1 MELRSGAAAPRVR
14 LRDAT
19 LDDAD
24 RLDAWERH
32 RSAFN
37 DFGFDPGPIDR
48 EALKAGP
55 LRNEQ
60 NGLLIV
66 EVIADG
72 TPVGTVSWHEV
83 RYGPNPESAAL
94 NFGIELIADARG
106 HGYGTDAQVLLTEY
120 LFSQTTINRL
130 EAGTDVENIPEQRS
144 LEKAGF
150 RREGIA
156 PRLPSSVPAPIT
168 TSSSTRGPAATRDSQ
183 AGTVRA
189 DYPVVISVAPHPRGG
204 PLA

>member
-1 MELRSGAAAPRVR
+1 M
-14 LRDAT
+14 
-19 LDDAD
+19 
-24 RLDAWERH
+24 
-32 RSAFN
+32 
-37 DFGFDPGPIDR
+37 
-48 EALKAGP
+48 
-55 LRNEQ
+55 RNEQ

-156 PRLPSSVPAPIT
+156 RGCPVSCRRLSRPRRL
-168 TSSSTRGPAATRDSQ
+168 RED
-183 AGTVRA
+183 
-189 DYPVVISVAPHPRGG
+189 PRRLVTAK
-204 PLA
+204 LARSEPTIQW

>member
-1 MELRSGAAAPRVR
+1 MRSGPDAAAPRVR

-24 RLDAWERH
+24 RLDAWERQ

-37 DFGFDPGPIDR
+37 DFGFDPEPIDR

-55 LRNEQ
+55 LRNDHH
-60 NGLLIV
+60 GLLIV
-66 EVIADG
+66 EVVADG
-72 TPVGTVSWHEV
+72 RPIGTVSWHEV

-106 HGYGTDAQVLLTEY
+106 HGYGTDAQVLLAEY
-120 LFSQTTINRL
+120 LFSETSINRL

-156 PRLPSSVPAPIT
+156 
-168 TSSSTRGPAATRDSQ
+168 RGCQYR
-183 AGTVRA
+183 AGTYH
-189 DYPVVISVAPHPRGG
+189 DLVVYARTRSDS
-204 PLA
+204 